1 MEYRHYTGFNKNS
14 NFEKLSGDIQRAILT
29 QVNIELEARKL
40 SKYFQKSFKDESIQ
54 EEFFNMT
61 CDQYSNKDEKE
72 LKKLVIMESK
82 SLYFHPLTE
91 DRFKY
96 YEMQAE
102 LRAKQ
107 LDNNIKIRMSDHFKT
122 RE

>member
-29 QVNIELEARKL
+29 QANIELEARKL

-72 LKKLVIMESK
+72 LKKLVIIDSK
-82 SLYFHPLTE
+82 ALYFHPLTK
-91 DRFKY
+91 DRLNY
-96 YEMQAE
+96 YESQAE
-102 LRAKQ
+102 LKAKQ
-107 LDNNIKIRMSDHFKT
+107 IDNDIQIRMGDHFRT